1 MNLTKEQC
9 DEVEQMAYHLIQPGL
24 IAVNIGVNEQEFIEQ
39 IRTAGTQ
46 ARTSFYR
53 GYIRQLIEV
62 RASLIKSA
70 KNGSNPAQQ
79 ELIKFIKQQQQFIDY
94 E

>member
-9 DEVEQMAYHLIQPGL
+9 DEVEQMAYHLIPPGL
-24 IAVNIGVNEQEFIEQ
+24 IAVNIGVDEQDFIEQ

-53 GYIRQLIEV
+53 GHIRQLIEV

>member
-24 IAVNIGVNEQEFIEQ
+24 IAVNIGVDEQEFIEQ

-46 ARTSFYR
+46 ARTSFY
-53 GYIRQLIEV
+53 
-62 RASLIKSA
+62 
-70 KNGSNPAQQ
+70 
-79 ELIKFIKQQQQFIDY
+79 
-94 E
+94 

>member
-9 DEVEQMAYHLIQPGL
+9 DEVEQMAYHLVTPSL
-24 IAVNIGVNEQEFIEQ
+24 IAINIGVDEQDFIEQ
-39 IRTAGTQ
+39 VRTPGTQ
-46 ARTSFYR
+46 ARMSFYR
-53 GYIRQLIEV
+53 GHIRQLIEV
-62 RASLIKSA
+62 RASLIKAA

-79 ELIKFIKQQQQFIDY
+79 ELIKFIKQQQQFISY

>member
-1 MNLTKEQC
+1 MNKEQC
-9 DEVEQMAYHLIQPGL
+9 DEVEQMVYHLIQPGL
-24 IAVNIGVNEQEFIEQ
+24 IAVNIGVDEQDFIEQ
-39 IRTAGTQ
+39 VRTPGTQ

-62 RASLIKSA
+62 RASLIKAA

-79 ELIKFIKQQQQFIDY
+79 ELIKFIKQQQQFISY

>member
-1 MNLTKEQC
+1 MNLTKVQC

-24 IAVNIGVNEQEFIEQ
+24 IAVNIGVDEQDFIEQ
-39 IRTAGTQ
+39 VRTPGTQ

-62 RASLIKSA
+62 RASLIKAA
-70 KNGSNPAQQ
+70 KNGSNPAQI
-79 ELIKFIKQQQQFIDY
+79 ELIRFLKTAKLSIEY